1 LFTINTLIKHIKSM
15 AIHYTIDDDVRTK
28 HSDLKFGK
36 NEYQSFIIELAKTE
50 EGEVFVR
57 YSFYVESQLHR

>member
-1 LFTINTLIKHIKSM
+1 M

-28 HSDLKFGK
+28 YSDLKYGK
-36 NEYQSFIIELAKTE
+36 NGYQSFIIELAKTE